1 MDSKNNPEM
10 AFKSLSEM
18 KTIGEMYRRRA
29 SFAIREMNESAFRRD
44 SESERR
50 YNINILNVEAVI
62 IRPEGAWVGMQLW
75 VPVDEIPK
83 RESEFVV
90 EYDERKR
97 VSFLATS
104 REDAERKFN
113 QELPNQVFIRAYE
126 CEDEY

>member
-1 MDSKNNPEM
+1 MDSKNT
-10 AFKSLSEM
+10 SE
-18 KTIGEMYRRRA
+18 IREMYRRCA
-29 SFAIREMNESAFRRD
+29 SFEVREMNESVAHD
-44 SESERR
+44 SASQRR
-50 YNINILNVEAVI
+50 YNIKIMNIESVI
-62 IRPEGAWVGMQLW
+62 IKPEGAWVGMQLW
-75 VPVDEIPK
+75 VPVNELPK
-83 RESEFVV
+83 RASEFVV

>member
-1 MDSKNNPEM
+1 MDSKNNPEK

-29 SFAIREMNESAFRRD
+29 RVEIREMNESVARD
-44 SESERR
+44 SASQRR
-50 YNINILNVEAVI
+50 YKISIMNVEAVI
-62 IRPEGAWVGMQLW
+62 IKPEGAWVGMSLW

-104 REDAERKFN
+104 RKDAERKFN
-113 QELPNQVFIRAYE
+113 QELPNQLFIRAYE

>member
-1 MDSKNNPEM
+1 MDSKNNPEK

-29 SFAIREMNESAFRRD
+29 RVEIREMNESVARD
-44 SESERR
+44 SASQRR
-50 YNINILNVEAVI
+50 YKISIMNVEAVI
-62 IRPEGAWVGMQLW
+62 IKPEGAWVGMSLW

-104 REDAERKFN
+104 RKDAERKFN

-126 CEDEY
+126 CEDEN

>member
-1 MDSKNNPEM
+1 MDSKNNPEK

-29 SFAIREMNESAFRRD
+29 RVEIREMNESVARD
-44 SESERR
+44 SASQRR
-50 YNINILNVEAVI
+50 YKISIMNVEAVI
-62 IRPEGAWVGMQLW
+62 IKPEGAWVGMSLW

-104 REDAERKFN
+104 RKDAERKFN